1 MSDDRIEP
9 SIDREYTVSFYRKA
23 SEESAEMLG
32 VRVVTTREFTS
43 FAYALGL
50 NVTYDAVRRLLRI
63 EIGGLS
69 IPTVMMPAAG
79 GAMAERSVAFPDE
92 GAIDVEIV
100 RKSSRQSA
108 RLMITGGRLSVE
120 DGEGSAPFALVRAQ
134 GAT

>member
-9 SIDREYTVSFYRKA
+9 SIDREYTVSFFRQT
-23 SEESAEMLG
+23 SEDNVKVLG

-50 NVTYDAVRRLLRI
+50 NVTYDVARRQMLI

-79 GAMAERSVAFPDE
+79 GAVAERSVAFPDA
-92 GAIDVEIV
+92 GAIDVVIT

-108 RLMITGGRLSVE
+108 RLMITDGQLRIE
-120 DGEGSAPFALVRAQ
+120 DGEVVAPFAHVRIL
-134 GAT
+134 GVT

>member
-9 SIDREYTVSFYRKA
+9 SIDREYTVSFFRQT
-23 SEESAEMLG
+23 SEDNVELLG

-50 NVTYDAVRRLLRI
+50 NVTYDVARRQMLI

-79 GAMAERSVAFPDE
+79 GAVAERSVAFPDA
-92 GAIDVEIV
+92 GAIDVEII

-108 RLMITGGRLSVE
+108 RLMITDGQLRIE
-120 DGEGSAPFALVRAQ
+120 DGEGVAPFAHVRTL
-134 GAT
+134 GVT

>member
-9 SIDREYTVSFYRKA
+9 SIDREYTVTFFRQTSK
-23 SEESAEMLG
+23 ESSDTLG

-50 NVTYDAVRRLLRI
+50 NVTYDTARRLLRI

-79 GAMAERSVAFPDE
+79 GAMAERNVTFPDD

-100 RKSSRQSA
+100 RKSSRQGA
-108 RLMITGGRLSVE
+108 RLVVSGDRLSVE
-120 DGEGSAPFALVRAQ
+120 DGGGQAPFAHVGVL
-134 GAT
+134 GAV

>member
-1 MSDDRIEP
+1 
-9 SIDREYTVSFYRKA
+9 
-23 SEESAEMLG
+23 MLG

-50 NVTYDAVRRLLRI
+50 NVTYDAARRLLRI

-92 GAIDVEIV
+92 GVIDVEIV

-120 DGEGSAPFALVRAQ
+120 EGEGSAPFALVRAQ